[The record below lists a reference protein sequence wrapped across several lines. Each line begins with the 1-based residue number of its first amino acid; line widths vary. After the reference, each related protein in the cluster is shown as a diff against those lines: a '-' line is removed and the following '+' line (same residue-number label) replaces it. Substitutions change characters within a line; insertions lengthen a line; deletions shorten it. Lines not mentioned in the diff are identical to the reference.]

1 VRPTALKQFAALVI
15 LYIAAGPAP
24 VLTQSPSTPALAPV
38 KAADYGKWET
48 LGGAVLADNG
58 TWMAVPITRVDGTSE
73 LNVYPVPA
81 AAGAAPGKP
90 WHTAPEGSAPAFS
103 ADAQWL
109 AYRIGYSEAER
120 DKMQDDK
127 KPVRD
132 KLGLV
137 RLDAAAAPADPIVV
151 SDITRFAFAP
161 AGPYLAMLR
170 YLPESVKRK
179 GADLLVR
186 NLATG
191 AVMTFGNVSDFAWAD
206 EGRLLALAIDAEGK
220 AGNGVQLYDPQTGGL
235 RLLDSGDATYTGL
248 TWRAKSDDLAV
259 FKSRT
264 DDAREED
271 TNTVLAWRGVQAA
284 GEKPGRTYDPAAD
297 KAFPQDMRIVTFRR
311 LQWAKDGKALYFG
324 IQEWD
329 RKPAKEGAEKA
340 TEKTGGDKPGDKPGE
355 KGSAKPGDKPA
366 DTAAEKPG
374 EKAAGAAAKP
384 KPATVDV
391 WHTKDERIIPMQ
403 RVDKSRD
410 VERNYLSMWNIDSG
424 KWLRIGTDKD
434 ERVAI
439 AGGDRFATET
449 DRKPYMFDNMFDR
462 TRQDVYLVDL
472 TTGARTKAVEGVW
485 YFQGDSPAG
494 NYLLYFK
501 GDQYWTYDIRSGKAT
516 SITATIKAIWTDPD
530 YDTPVRVQKP
540 PSGVGGWL
548 KDDAAVL
555 LYDQHDIWR
564 VAPDGSGGIRLT
576 RGAEDSVVHRYARIN
591 RDEEFIDPAAPIY
604 VSLYG
609 RWSKK
614 FGYAR
619 VPTGAPLA
627 GAVPAVERL
636 VWLDKSVG
644 RLTRAK
650 QADTYTYVIQDF
662 DDSPDY
668 MVGGAAL
675 SVARQVTATNP
686 FQKNYTWGRSSL
698 VEYKNVKG
706 DRLQG
711 ALYYPAGFE
720 AGRKYP
726 MIVYVYERLSQGVH
740 GFVVPSERSSYN
752 AAVFTANGYF
762 VLQPDIVFRPRDPGL
777 SAVDCVTAAV
787 KAVLATGAVDPK
799 RVGLVGH
806 SWGGY
811 EASFIP
817 TQTNMFAAS
826 IAGAPI
832 TNFLSFYGAIHWNQG
847 MPEPQHFETG
857 QARMDVPYWVDLQA
871 YIRNSSTLF
880 VNKLETP
887 MLIFFGDKDGTV
899 DFRQGVEMYNYARRA
914 GKQLVMLVYA
924 GENHS
929 AREKPNQIDYH
940 RRILQW
946 FDHYLKGAA
955 APDWITKGTTV
966 IDAEKAQKAGR

>member
-1 VRPTALKQFAALVI
+1 MRPAALKQLAALVI
-15 LYIAAGPAP
+15 LYLAVGPAR
-24 VLTQSPSTPALAPV
+24 VLTQSPPIPALAPV

-48 LGGAVLADNG
+48 LGVATLADSG
-58 TWMAVPITRVDGTSE
+58 TWMAVPITRVEGTSE
-73 LNVYPVPA
+73 LNVYSVPP
-81 AAGAAPGKP
+81 AAGATPGKR
-90 WHTAPEGSAPAFS
+90 WHTAAEGSAAAFS
-103 ADAQWL
+103 SDAQWL

-120 DKMQDDK
+120 EKMQDDK

-132 KLGLV
+132 KVGLV
-137 RLDAAAAPADPIVV
+137 RLDASAATPTGPIVV
-151 SDITRFAFAP
+151 PDITRFAFAP

-170 YLPESVKRK
+170 YLPEGVKRK

-191 AVMTFGNVSDFAWAD
+191 GVMAFGNVSEFAWQD

-235 RLLDSGDATYTGL
+235 RLLDSGDAVYTGVA
-248 TWRAKSDDLAV
+248 WRAKSDDLAV
-259 FKSRT
+259 FKSHT
-264 DDAREED
+264 DERYEED
-271 TNTVLAWRGVQAA
+271 TNTVLAWRGLAAA
-284 GEKPGRTYDPAAD
+284 GENRARTYDQAAD
-297 KAFPQDMRIVTFRR
+297 KLFPQDMRVVTFRR
-311 LQWAKDGKALYFG
+311 LQWSKDGKTLYFG
-324 IQEWD
+324 VQEWD
-329 RKPAKEGAEKA
+329 RKPAKEGADKA
-340 TEKTGGDKPGDKPGE
+340 GDKPGDKTAEKVGE
-355 KGSAKPGDKPA
+355 KP
-366 DTAAEKPG
+366 AEKSG
-374 EKAAGAAAKP
+374 EKAAGPGPKP

-410 VERNYLSMWNIDSG
+410 MERNYLSIWNIDSG

-434 ERVAI
+434 ERAAIVA
-439 AGGDRFATET
+439 GDRFATET

-472 TTGARTKAVEGVW
+472 TTGARTKVIDGVW

-501 GDQYWTYDIRSGKAT
+501 GDQYWTYDIRSGKAAN
-516 SITATIKAIWTDPD
+516 ITGALKAVWTNPD
-530 YDTPVRVQKP
+530 YDTPVRVQRP

-555 LYDQHDIWR
+555 VYDQHDVWR
-564 VAPDGSGGIRLT
+564 VAPDGSGGVRLT
-576 RGAEDSVVHRYARIN
+576 RGAEDSVVHRYVRIN
-591 RDEEFIDPAAPIY
+591 RDEEFIDPASPMY

-619 VPTGAPLA
+619 VPAA
-627 GAVPAVERL
+627 APAVERL
-636 VWLDKSVG
+636 VWLDKSVA
-644 RLTRAK
+644 RLTKAK
-650 QADTYTYVIQDF
+650 KAETYVYGIQDF

-668 MVGGAAL
+668 LVGGPAL
-675 SVARQVTATNP
+675 SDARQVTATNP
-686 FQKNYTWGRSSL
+686 FQKNYAWGRSSL

-706 DRLQG
+706 ERLQG
-711 ALYYPAGFE
+711 SLYYPAGYE
-720 AGRKYP
+720 PGKKYP

-740 GFVVPSERSSYN
+740 NYDIPSERSPYN
-752 AAVFTANGYF
+752 SAVFTANGYF

-777 SAVDCVTAAV
+777 AAVDCVTAAV

-832 TNFLSFYGAIHWNQG
+832 TNLLSFYGAIHWNQG

-887 MLIFFGDKDGTV
+887 MMIFFGDKDGTV

>member
-1 VRPTALKQFAALVI
+1 MGRKALVRLAALVI
-15 LYIAAGPAP
+15 FYVATGPAP
-24 VLTQSPSTPALAPV
+24 VSTQSPLTPGLAPV

-58 TWMAVPITRVDGTSE
+58 KWMAVSIARVDGTSE
-73 LNVYPVPA
+73 LDVYPLPI

-90 WHTAPEGSAPAFS
+90 WHSAAEGSVPAYS
-103 ADAQWL
+103 ADAQWM

-120 DKMQDDK
+120 EKMLDDK
-127 KPVRD
+127 KPVRE

-137 RLDAAAAPADPIVV
+137 RLTPGAPATDPVV
-151 SDITRFAFAP
+151 VPDIARFSFAP
-161 AGPYLAMLR
+161 VGPYLAMLR
-170 YLPESVKRK
+170 NLPEGVKRK

-191 AVMTFGNVSDFAWAD
+191 GVITFGNVSEFVWQD
-206 EGRLLALAIDAEGK
+206 EGHLLALAIDAEGK

-235 RLLDSGDATYTGL
+235 ALLDSGDARYAGL

-259 FKSRT
+259 FKSRADERY
-264 DDAREED
+264 DDD
-271 TNTVLAWRGVQAA
+271 TNLVLAWRGVAAA
-284 GEKPGRTYDPAAD
+284 GEKLARVYDHGAD
-297 KAFPQDMRIVTFRR
+297 KTFPQDMRVVPFRR
-311 LQWAKDGKALYFG
+311 LQWSKDGKTIYFG

-329 RKPAKEGAEKA
+329 RKAA
-340 TEKTGGDKPGDKPGE
+340 KTGADKGADKAGETPGEKPGDK
-355 KGSAKPGDKPA
+355 
-366 DTAAEKPG
+366 
-374 EKAAGAAAKP
+374 GAAATPKP

-391 WHTKDERIIPMQ
+391 WHSKDERIIPMQ
-403 RVDKSRD
+403 RIDENRD
-410 VERNYLSMWNIDSG
+410 IERNYVSLWNIDSG

-439 AGGDRFATET
+439 VAGDRFGTET
-449 DRKPYMFDNMFDR
+449 DRKPYLFDNMFDR

-472 TTGARTKAVEGVW
+472 TTGARTKVVEGVW

-501 GDQYWTYDIRSGKAT
+501 GDQYWTYDSRSGKAVNIT
-516 SITATIKAIWTDPD
+516 SAIKAIWTDPD

-548 KDDAAVL
+548 KDDQAVL
-555 LYDQHDIWR
+555 LYDQHDVWR
-564 VAPDGSGGIRLT
+564 VAPDGSGGVRLT
-576 RGAEDSVVHRYARIN
+576 RGAEDSVVHRYARVN
-591 RDEEFIDPAAPIY
+591 RDEEFIDPASPIY
-604 VSLYG
+604 LSLYG
-609 RWSKK
+609 RWTKK
-614 FGYAR
+614 SGYAR
-619 VPTGAPLA
+619 MSVTPPSA
-627 GAVPAVERL
+627 GATPAVDRL
-636 VWLDKSVG
+636 VWLEKGVG
-644 RLTRAK
+644 RIVKAK
-650 QADTYTYVIQDF
+650 KADTYAYTIQDF

-668 MVGGAAL
+668 LVGGPML
-675 SVARQVTATNP
+675 SNAGQATATNA
-686 FQKNYTWGRSSL
+686 FQKNYAWGRSTL
-698 VEYKNVKG
+698 VEYKTAKG
-706 DRLQG
+706 ERLQG
-711 ALYYPAGFE
+711 ALYYPAGYE
-720 AGRKYP
+720 PGRKYP
-726 MIVYVYERLSQGVH
+726 MIVYVYERLSQSVH
-740 GFVVPSERSSYN
+740 TYAVPSERSPYN

-762 VLQPDIVFRPRDPGL
+762 VLQPDIVFRPRDPGIA
-777 SAVDCVTAAV
+777 AVDCVTSAV
-787 KAVLATGAVDPK
+787 KAVLAAGAVDPK

-832 TNFLSFYGAIHWNQG
+832 TNFLSFYGAIHWSQG
-847 MPEPQHFETG
+847 LPEPYHFETG
-857 QARMDVPYWVDLQA
+857 QARMEVPFWVDLQA

-880 VNKLETP
+880 INKLETP